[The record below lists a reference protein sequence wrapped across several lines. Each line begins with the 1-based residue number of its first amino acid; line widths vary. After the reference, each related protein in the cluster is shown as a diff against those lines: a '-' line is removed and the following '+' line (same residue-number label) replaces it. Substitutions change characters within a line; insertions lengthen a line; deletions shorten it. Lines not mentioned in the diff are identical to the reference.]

1 MRYFAAILTITALL
15 FAACGK
21 TQSCIDLEKQDLSI
35 FCQPIVD
42 PQCGCD
48 DVTYQNPCEA
58 ERYGVRAYIG
68 GPCL

>member
-1 MRYFAAILTITALL
+1 MKQIVFALGVALV

-21 TQSCIDLEKQDLSI
+21 TQSCIDTSKQDLSI
-35 FCQPIVD
+35 YCQPIYD